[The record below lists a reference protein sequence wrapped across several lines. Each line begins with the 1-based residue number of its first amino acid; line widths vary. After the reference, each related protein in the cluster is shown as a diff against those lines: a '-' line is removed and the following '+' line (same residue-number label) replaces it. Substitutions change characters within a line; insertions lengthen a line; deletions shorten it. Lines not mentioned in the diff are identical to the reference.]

1 MTQTSCSQ
9 CDAYYNSERE
19 LRDHLGTAHRKF
31 GSEQSNSAPGDA
43 QPEVLAASVNEP
55 VK

>member
-19 LRDHLGTAHRKF
+19 LRDHLETAHRKF
-31 GSEQSNSAPGDA
+31 GSEQSGSELGDKQLEALAAPG
-43 QPEVLAASVNEP
+43 NKP
-55 VK
+55 VE